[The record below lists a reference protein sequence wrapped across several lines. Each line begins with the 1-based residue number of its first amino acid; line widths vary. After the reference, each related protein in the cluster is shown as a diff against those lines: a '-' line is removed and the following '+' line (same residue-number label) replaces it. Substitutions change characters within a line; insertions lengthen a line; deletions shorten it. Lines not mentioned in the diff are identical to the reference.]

1 MPKLTTRQI
10 ILLGVTLLAVLY
22 GAYDLLFTGRK
33 SPVNANTAK
42 QTIDMGAFISEITAT
57 LAKDTPSPVDA
68 QMIKRAETPWS
79 RDPFYEQKSYRQLT
93 AADEPPPAVIAAAVS
108 AEKSKFNYSGYVDMG
123 RKKIA
128 ILNGNEYAVGDVL
141 DVDGYVVND
150 IYPDRIVIYHKETRR
165 MLEIPFQE

>member
-1 MPKLTTRQI
+1 
-10 ILLGVTLLAVLY
+10 
-22 GAYDLLFTGRK
+22 
-33 SPVNANTAK
+33 
-42 QTIDMGAFISEITAT
+42 
-57 LAKDTPSPVDA
+57 
-68 QMIKRAETPWS
+68 
-79 RDPFYEQKSYRQLT
+79 
-93 AADEPPPAVIAAAVS
+93 
-108 AEKSKFNYSGYVDMG
+108 MG